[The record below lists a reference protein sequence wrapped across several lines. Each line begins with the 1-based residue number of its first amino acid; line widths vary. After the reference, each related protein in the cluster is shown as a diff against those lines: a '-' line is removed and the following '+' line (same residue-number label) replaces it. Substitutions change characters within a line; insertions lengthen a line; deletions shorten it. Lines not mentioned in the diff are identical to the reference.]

1 MQPATDSMTNGA
13 GAPRRDGGLLDGLF
27 RLTARGTT
35 PATEVLAGLT
45 TFATMA
51 FVLVVNPVIMAG
63 AGMDRADLIIAT
75 AAAAAI
81 GSLLVAFI
89 AKQPLAAA
97 PAMGSN
103 VVFATVL
110 VGQLGVPWRAGLAM
124 VLATGVV
131 FLALS
136 LSRLRERMVHALPLA
151 LQVGIQG
158 SVGVLIILMGLRS
171 AHVLVRGTGFPAY
184 HPVAQL
190 VPGAWLAL
198 VGTAATLGLT
208 RTRVPAAL
216 LISIMVLAVIGL
228 WVPGGDGQMLT
239 RWPAQLFDW
248 PHWPSHTALQPDF
261 GFLASHLLLCAP
273 LLLYFFCSEFFSTL
287 GTIIGTAGVAGSN
300 RDDDAALAM
309 TPVFVADALAT
320 IVGPLLGTSVVTVF
334 VESAAGIQMGGRTG
348 LTALVVGL
356 CFALALVCGPLLMA
370 IPAEATAPAMLMVGL
385 MLLGAALRRFDW
397 RRLDDLVPVVVA
409 LSAALLTGNL
419 INSIACGTAAVLGIA
434 LLCRAP
440 RAASPLLWAMGA
452 LFAAYYL
459 LLIRIF

>member
-1 MQPATDSMTNGA
+1 MTDSATNG
-13 GAPRRDGGLLDGLF
+13 LLNRLF
-27 RLTARGTT
+27 ALRERATT
-35 PATEVLAGLT
+35 PGIEALAGLT

-51 FVLVVNPVIMAG
+51 FVLVVNPVVMAG
-63 AGMDRADLIIAT
+63 AGMDKADLIIAT

-89 AKQPLAAA
+89 ANQPLAAA

-124 VLATGVV
+124 VLATGLL

-136 LSRLRERMVHALPLA
+136 LSRLREKMLHALPPA

-158 SVGVLIILMGLRS
+158 SVGVLILLMALRS
-171 AHVLVRGTGFPAY
+171 GHVLVRGSGWPVY
-184 HPVAQL
+184 RPVAHL

-198 VGTAATLGLT
+198 AGMASTLALT
-208 RTRVPAAL
+208 RARVPAAL
-216 LISIMVLAVIGL
+216 LLSIVVLAVAGL
-228 WVPGGDGQMLT
+228 WVPDGAGQRLT
-239 RWPAQLFDW
+239 QVPAHLFDW

-261 GFLASHLLLCAP
+261 GFLASHMLLCAP
-273 LLLYFFCSEFFSTL
+273 LMLYFFCSEFFSTL
-287 GTIIGTAGVAGSN
+287 GTVISAAGVGGLK
-300 RDDDAALAM
+300 RDDQTALAM

-348 LTALVVGL
+348 LTALVAGL

-370 IPAEATAPAMLMVGL
+370 IPAEATAPAMLAVGL
-385 MLLGAALRRFDW
+385 MMLGALRRIDW
-397 RRLDDLVPVVVA
+397 RRVQDVVPVVVA
-409 LSAALLTGNL
+409 LGAALLTGNL
-419 INSIACGTAAVLGIA
+419 LNSIACGTAAVLA
-434 LLCRAP
+434 LNLRAKNP
-440 RAASPLLWAMGA
+440 FLWAMGA

-459 LLIRIF
+459 LSIRLF